1 MEKNKDLEKFVNGEL
16 QVMSPLL
23 VKSKSFLVEA
33 NKVVVKDKDSL
44 AEAKRQKKEMVEH
57 RNSVKD
63 LRLTFTRTL
72 DGMKAQFIEKQDEV
86 LAPSIEAEGILK
98 ERIFDYEEE
107 QRKIKEAENARVQE
121 IIESLYMPKFDRKS
135 ITEDEAI
142 KAKVDFDMTVN
153 ALDKKDRSKKAV
165 KEQII
170 STRELFEELITHVK
184 TRDEQRAT
192 AIAQEKE
199 RRALEDEQRKLQ
211 KEKAEAGGP
220 VDNVSVPG
228 VPDVPADVAGPDST
242 PSHQS
247 DQSPYSLV
255 RDLGIECMSSVTKVL
270 AERLSGIEGLALEG
284 EAYEEWKVDTA
295 EAMYVVIEKYS

>member
-199 RRALEDEQRKLQ
+199 RRALDEAQRKLQ
-211 KEKAEAGGP
+211 DAQSRDDVDKAMSEPPTPPAEVKANIDKIMDDDSGTDNPSALVVALGGDCFVEADQALKNKLDEIKEQEM
-220 VDNVSVPG
+220 
-228 VPDVPADVAGPDST
+228 
-242 PSHQS
+242 S
-247 DQSPYSLV
+247 DEQYQQWRIQTLDAIY
-255 RDLGIECMSSVTKVL
+255 R
-270 AERLSGIEGLALEG
+270 
-284 EAYEEWKVDTA
+284 
-295 EAMYVVIEKYS
+295 VIEKYQ

>member
-199 RRALEDEQRKLQ
+199 RRALDEAQRKLQ
-211 KEKAEAGGP
+211 KEKVEAGGP
-220 VDNVSVPG
+220 VDNVSVP
-228 VPDVPADVAGPDST
+228 DST
-242 PSHQS
+242 PDVAAPKDDDSGTDNPSTLVVALGGDCFIEADQALKNKLDEIKEQEMS
-247 DQSPYSLV
+247 DEQYQQWRIQTLDAIY
-255 RDLGIECMSSVTKVL
+255 R
-270 AERLSGIEGLALEG
+270 
-284 EAYEEWKVDTA
+284 
-295 EAMYVVIEKYS
+295 VIEKYQ